1 VGATGLVVV
10 FVALAPIVG
19 ALREYARV
27 LRPGGTLAVT
37 EGIRD
42 PDFIRR
48 ARLVPQVEAAGLAT
62 AERFGRS
69 FHYTQRFRRPPA
81 PARA

>member
-19 ALREYARV
+19 ALREY
-27 LRPGGTLAVT
+27 
-37 EGIRD
+37 
-42 PDFIRR
+42 